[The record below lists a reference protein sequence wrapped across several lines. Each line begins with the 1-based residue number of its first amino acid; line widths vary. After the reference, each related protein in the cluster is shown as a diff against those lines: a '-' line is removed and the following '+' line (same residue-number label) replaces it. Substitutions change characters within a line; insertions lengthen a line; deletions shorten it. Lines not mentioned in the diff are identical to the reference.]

1 MDIIVIG
8 GALMELNKIN
18 NRISLVGALLGLT
31 LFIAGGLLHT
41 ILGRYIIIFPTA
53 TIVISLIPLIK
64 SRKNDIKIQSYSSI
78 GLILGLSYFILS
90 LYELLKL

>member
-31 LFIAGGLLHT
+31 LFIVGGLLHT
-41 ILGRYIIIFPTA
+41 ILGRYIIIIPTA
-53 TIVISLIPLIK
+53 TIVISLMSLIK
-64 SRKNDIKIQSYSSI
+64 SRKNDIEIQSYSAV
-78 GLILGLSYFILS
+78 GLILGLVYFILS
-90 LYELLKL
+90 L